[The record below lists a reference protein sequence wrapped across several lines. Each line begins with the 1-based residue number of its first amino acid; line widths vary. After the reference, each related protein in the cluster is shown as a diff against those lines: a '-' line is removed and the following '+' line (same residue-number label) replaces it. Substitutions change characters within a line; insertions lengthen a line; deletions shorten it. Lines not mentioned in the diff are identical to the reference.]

1 MGQIIRCIAVL
12 NALNVKKEFEC
23 NCHNL
28 QKYGCKPWIS
38 PSGKTYLQKYGCKPW
53 ISPSG
58 KTYLQKAQHKREVQ
72 NPSGSFHE
80 NNNIIILPYYW

>member
-23 NCHNL
+23 NCHN
-28 QKYGCKPWIS
+28 
-38 PSGKTYLQKYGCKPW
+38 LQKYGCKPW